1 MQVTFNAFM
10 ESQGD
15 SCGYVAWIES
25 PRKFKMLVHGE
36 TPEETAAELVKS
48 LKVSL
53 SYQLGIDMED
63 FSHKEITEGDL
74 AKELSD
80 ELSKTGRKE
89 LKFQFA

>member
-15 SCGYVAWIES
+15 SCGYVAWIAS
-25 PRKFKMLVHGE
+25 PRKFKMLVHGD
-36 TPEETAAELVKS
+36 TPEEAASELMKS

-53 SYQLGIDMED
+53 SYQLGINMGDL
-63 FSHKEITEGDL
+63 SHKEITDGNL

-80 ELSKTGRKE
+80 ELSKSGQKE
-89 LKFQFA
+89 LKLQFA